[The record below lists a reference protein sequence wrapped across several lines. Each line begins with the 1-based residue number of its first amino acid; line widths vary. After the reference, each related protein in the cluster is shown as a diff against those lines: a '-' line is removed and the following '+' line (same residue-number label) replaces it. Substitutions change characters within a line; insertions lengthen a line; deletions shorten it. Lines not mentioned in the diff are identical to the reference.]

1 MLRIEALE
9 IDDSILDKIEAKHNV
24 LFSEV
29 EEAVRFER
37 RVVRKGRY
45 GLYLVF
51 SQTSAGRYLFVVLA
65 HLAGASWKVVTAREM
80 DPKERRLYA
89 RAFGER

>member
-1 MLRIEALE
+1 MLRIEVLE

-24 LFSEV
+24 SFSEV
-29 EEAVRFER
+29 EEAVRSQR
-37 RVVRKGRY
+37 RVVRRGRY
-45 GLYLVF
+45 DLYLVF

-89 RAFGER
+89 RASGER